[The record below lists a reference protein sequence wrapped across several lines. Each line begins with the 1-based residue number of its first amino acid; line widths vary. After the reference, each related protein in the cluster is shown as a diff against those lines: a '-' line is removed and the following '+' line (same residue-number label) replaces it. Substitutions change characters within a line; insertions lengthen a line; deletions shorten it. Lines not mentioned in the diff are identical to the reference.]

1 MEQMLA
7 LLRNIQQGSTF
18 CAKKHADANHLKI
31 RIKDALGGNFDLKY
45 PISARQAKSL
55 IKLAQPTKYG
65 WKDQTLYDPSVRN
78 GWEIKKSKLQID
90 NRLWNKTL
98 TPLLD
103 QFKSALGLPQESRI
117 TAHLHNLLIYE
128 KGQFFSPHQDS
139 EKLDG
144 MVASLVVVLPSEFR
158 GGTLAIDHHGEKKR
172 FTAASTSKDNLTLIA
187 FYADCHHEVTPVTEG
202 YRLALTYNLV
212 LENAASP
219 PVLSSGQIQL
229 ADALREP
236 LQTYFIPPQQ
246 NDDTA
251 AKISDANAHISGAN
265 AQGARDR
272 VRKWVYL
279 LDHQYTQG
287 SLQWNRLKNEDQT
300 RVNALR
306 QAAKSL
312 DFESH
317 LALIDVQETWDCE
330 DDYND
335 WGRYGRRNY
344 WHYDDDEDEEDE
356 VEENTADGHVLR
368 DLIDNSLHLTHC
380 VNEHD
385 QAMNASG
392 LYLNSE
398 EICWTKA
405 TDQFDPFQSDYEGY
419 MGNYGNTLDR
429 WYHRAAIILWRREDH
444 FAVLSE
450 IDANTA
456 IKELLRLA
464 KAKSTL
470 SEAQKQ
476 VTGMLPY
483 WERNA
488 SRTSDGKL
496 ASNVFKL
503 ALKIASAE
511 LARALLLPLGINVLS
526 AETAKVLAELAHTY
540 GDDWCLRLLKDWTHS
555 SPRALRNYAASLERF
570 GSIIEALFATQRTS
584 DALINWLF
592 EYQFEHVKKENNLY
606 LEYELAQESKKK
618 MQDMLELIYAANCA
632 TNAKAHA
639 AIIEYLMQQPRL
651 FSMFDLALT
660 VKEAL
665 QRLNRVSFQAWGYST
680 LLDFTIARIK
690 ERVNKGLRASDDWSI
705 ERRSNCNCEYCGRL
719 NQFLSSRN
727 ERSFTW
733 PLNKERRAHIHRTI
747 DKLGVPVTHQT
758 RREGSPQKL
767 VLTKTDQLFAQD
779 RHEFQN
785 AECELSIL
793 ERLKKR
799 SN

>member
-1 MEQMLA
+1 MLA
-7 LLRNIQQGSTF
+7 LLRNIQQSGTF
-18 CAKKHADANHLKI
+18 CAKKHADASHLKI
-31 RIKDALGGNFDLKY
+31 HVKDTLGGGSDLKY
-45 PISARQAKSL
+45 PISARQVKSL
-55 IKLAQPTKYG
+55 IKLAQPAKYG
-65 WKDQTLYDPSVRN
+65 WKDQTLYDPSIRN

-90 NRLWNKTL
+90 NRLWNKIL

-103 QFKSALGLPQESRI
+103 QFKSVLGLPQESRI

-128 KGQFFSPHQDS
+128 KGQFFSTHQDS

-172 FTAASTSKDNLTLIA
+172 FTAASTSKDKLTLIA

-202 YRLALTYNLV
+202 YRVALTYNLV

-219 PVLSSGQIQL
+219 PVLSPGQIQL

-236 LQTYFIPPQQ
+236 LQAYFNPPRQHGGTSAKTSGDSAQQ
-246 NDDTA
+246 A
-251 AKISDANAHISGAN
+251 S
-265 AQGARDR
+265 DR
-272 VRKWVYL
+272 VRKWIYL

-287 SLQWNRLKNEDQT
+287 SLLWNRLKSEDQT
-300 RVNALR
+300 RVDALR

-312 DFESH
+312 DLEAH

-330 DDYND
+330 DDHND

-344 WHYDDDEDEEDE
+344 WHYDDDEEDEDE
-356 VEENTADGHVLR
+356 VEENTVDGHVLR

-380 VNEHD
+380 IDEQN

-398 EICWTKA
+398 EICWSKA

-450 IDANTA
+450 IDAITA
-456 IKELLRLA
+456 IKELLHLA

-488 SRTSDGKL
+488 SRASDGKL
-496 ASNVFKL
+496 ATNVFKL
-503 ALKIASAE
+503 ALKIVSAE

-570 GSIIEALFATQRTS
+570 GSIIEALIASQRTS
-584 DALINWLF
+584 DALIDWLF
-592 EYQFEHVKKENNLY
+592 EYQLEHVKKENNLY
-606 LEYELAQESKKK
+606 LEYESVQESKKK
-618 MQDMLELIYAANCA
+618 TQGMLELIYAANCA
-632 TNAKAHA
+632 ANAKAHA
-639 AIIEYLMQQPRL
+639 AIIDYLMQQPGL

-660 VKEAL
+660 AKEAL
-665 QRLNRVSFQAWGYST
+665 QLLSGIAFQAWGYST

-690 ERVNKGLRASDDWSI
+690 ERVSKGLRASDDWSI
-705 ERRSNCNCEYCGRL
+705 ERRSNCNCDYCGRL
-719 NQFLSSRN
+719 NQFLSSHSERN
-727 ERSFTW
+727 FTW
-733 PLNKERRAHIHRTI
+733 PLNKERRAHIHQTI

-767 VLTKTDQLFAQD
+767 ILTKTDQLFAQD

-793 ERLKKR
+793 ERLKKG
-799 SN
+799 STS